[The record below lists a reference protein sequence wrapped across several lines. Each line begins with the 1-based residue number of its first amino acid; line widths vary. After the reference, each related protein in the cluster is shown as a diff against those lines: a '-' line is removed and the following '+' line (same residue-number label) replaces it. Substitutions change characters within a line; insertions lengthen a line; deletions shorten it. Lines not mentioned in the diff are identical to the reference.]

1 MRASLLGHAC
11 LIVEAGATR
20 IITDPLFFGP
30 GERTLDPCPK
40 RLVHVDALGAFDAIV
55 ISHRHLDHFDAESL
69 GRLDR
74 RTPLFMPRDE
84 ELAHKARARGFG
96 HVTQLAPWDEV
107 TIGDLQLM
115 VTPSHRNDV
124 AEMGMV
130 FMAADATIWNQ
141 VDTVVDQATCLRVLK
156 RTAGSL
162 DAVFCAYNPL
172 LEHATMW
179 YAETDFPQAR
189 YERLLEIASCSEAR
203 LVIPGSFGLRMVG
216 KYAHF
221 NQRCYPVSRERF
233 VADFKRL
240 VPERDAW
247 ILNPGEGIELVRT
260 HAPRKVD
267 TPYATTLEDDT
278 GLTRFVPDTPMPE
291 VVDENPTR
299 FAERELERGL
309 EHIVTR
315 VWPSVAAETLARG
328 EGGPL
333 LTLRSRRATL
343 DFEIVLPRRT
353 RRFRLLRWTPRP
365 EVAEVDADDPEEA
378 DYTFTYVASQVYGV
392 AVGRPYQVP
401 EVRARRSRQTRPGG
415 LMPVDPARLAG
426 VDAYSTTDE
435 NFGWSPL
442 DILEGQRL

>member
-1 MRASLLGHAC
+1 MRASLLGHAS
-11 LIVEAGATR
+11 LIVEAGKTR
-20 IITDPLFFGP
+20 VITDPLFFGP

-40 RLVHVDALGAFDAIV
+40 RVVHVGELGAIDGVV

-69 GRLDR
+69 ERLDR
-74 RTPLFMPRDE
+74 RLPMFMPRDE
-84 ELAHKARARGFG
+84 ELAAKARAKGFTR
-96 HVTQLAPWDEV
+96 VTQLAPWDEV
-107 TIGDLQLM
+107 AIGDLALM

-130 FMAADATIWNQ
+130 FIAGDATLWNQ
-141 VDTVVDQATCLRVLK
+141 VDTVVDQATCLRVLQ
-156 RTAGSL
+156 RTGRPL
-162 DAVFCAYNPL
+162 DVVFCAYNPL

-189 YERLLEIASCSEAR
+189 YERLLEMAVCSEGR
-203 LVIPGSFGLRMVG
+203 LVVPGSFGLRMVG

-233 VADFKRL
+233 VADFAGL
-240 VPERDAW
+240 APEREAW
-247 ILNPGEGIELVRT
+247 VLSPGDGVEVSRGVP
-260 HAPRKVD
+260 PRKVA
-267 TPYATTLEDDT
+267 TPYATTIEDDT
-278 GLTRFVPDTPMPE
+278 ALTRFAPDTPMPE
-291 VVDENPTR
+291 LVDENPTR
-299 FAERELERGL
+299 FPDRELERGL

-315 VWPSVAAETLARG
+315 VWPKVAAEVLAAG
-328 EGGPL
+328 QGGAL
-333 LTLRSRRATL
+333 LTLKSRRATL

-353 RRFRLLRWTPRP
+353 RRFRLLRWTPTP
-365 EVAEVDADDPEEA
+365 EVTEVDAADLEGA
-378 DYTFTYVASQVYGV
+378 DYAFTYVASQVYGV

-401 EVRARRSRQTRPGG
+401 EVLARRSRKPRPGG
-415 LMPVDPARLAG
+415 LTPIDPARLAG